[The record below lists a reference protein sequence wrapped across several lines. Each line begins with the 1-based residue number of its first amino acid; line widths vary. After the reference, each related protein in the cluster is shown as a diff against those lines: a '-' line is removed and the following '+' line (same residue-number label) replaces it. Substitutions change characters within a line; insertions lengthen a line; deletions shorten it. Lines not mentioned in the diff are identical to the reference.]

1 MGSPQRGRVAP
12 VILCITKLG
21 RAFAARTIALAICS
35 CLLVSAS
42 RAQGPTERSFPL
54 SKTDLQTA
62 IDHSAGAMSGKLPIL
77 DGFVATGT
85 DTLDSYRNGFY
96 QLSVQIIPKSANE
109 STVRV
114 TAKVTAWYAGADK
127 SRSGYQVLSSNG
139 RLESDFLDRL
149 EQVIQAKNE
158 LATNSPPNEHQ
169 GASQSPAPTTAAVPQ
184 SPSSLSAATA
194 ISKAATPT
202 LPTREESARFAAN
215 SGNERRV
222 QQLKQRINDLEQ
234 VLNNQ
239 SHPDN
244 LIAVKHSG
252 TPVYSRPF
260 DQATVLFRAE
270 AEDEFQIVTT
280 AGSWVHVQVSG
291 LSRGWIQRSDVDLL
305 GSRATPVA
313 ADAPPAPT
321 VSGQAAP
328 SNGPYQTREE
338 TSMFPGN
345 WAPLRGKTVK
355 IIWVLPHSGPE
366 DGDHNRV
373 NFAKSLF
380 RKAYPEVSKSAS
392 DVAGVVVVF
401 DAEDGGMAAATTA
414 SLQQWSAGH
423 LSDSAFWK
431 QCWLDPAEAFKIKD

>member
-1 MGSPQRGRVAP
+1 
-12 VILCITKLG
+12 VILCLTKLG
-21 RAFAARTIALAICS
+21 HAFAARMVALAICC

-42 RAQGPTERSFPL
+42 LAQGPAERSFPL
-54 SKTDLQTA
+54 SKNDLQTA
-62 IDHSAGAMSGKLPIL
+62 IDHSAGPISGKLPVL
-77 DGFVATGT
+77 DGFVATGA
-85 DTLDSYRNGFY
+85 DTLDSYRNGYY
-96 QLSVQIIPKSANE
+96 QLSVQIIPKSANV

-127 SRSGYQVLSSNG
+127 SHSGYQVLSSNG

-158 LATNSPPNEHQ
+158 PATNPTPNEHP
-169 GASQSPAPTTAAVPQ
+169 GAAQSPAPTVPQ

-234 VLNNQ
+234 VLSNQ

-270 AEDEFQIVTT
+270 AEDEFQIVNT

-305 GSRATPVA
+305 GSRATPMA
-313 ADAPPAPT
+313 SEAPLPST
-321 VSGQAAP
+321 TSTQAAP
-328 SNGPYQTREE
+328 GNAPYQTREE

-355 IIWVLPHSGPE
+355 IIWVLPHSGP
-366 DGDHNRV
+366 DDSDHNRV

-414 SLQQWSAGH
+414 SLQQWNAGH